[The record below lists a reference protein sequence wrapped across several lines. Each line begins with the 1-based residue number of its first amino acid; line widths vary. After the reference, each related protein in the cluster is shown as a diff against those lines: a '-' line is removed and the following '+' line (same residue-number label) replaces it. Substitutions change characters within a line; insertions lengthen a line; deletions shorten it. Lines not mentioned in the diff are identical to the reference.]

1 MSPENAGM
9 SASGQDNEQQP
20 FAWPIRVY
28 YEDTDLQGVVYY
40 ANYFRYMER
49 ARTEWLRSLG
59 IEQDKL
65 LLEERKY
72 FVVVDTSAR
81 FVVPARFNDR
91 LVATARLADHSRATF
106 SIEQNIYRN
115 SLDGQLVCE
124 GMTKAAYVDANTH
137 KPLRIP
143 ASILEGM
150 KQ

>member
-1 MSPENAGM
+1 MSPEEAGM
-9 SASGQDNEQQP
+9 STSDGSDKQKP

-59 IEQDKL
+59 IEQDTL
-65 LLEERKY
+65 LREEGRY
-72 FVVVDTSAR
+72 FVVVDTRAR
-81 FVVPARFNDR
+81 FVVPARFNER
-91 LVATARLADHSRATF
+91 LVATACLAAHSRATF
-106 SIEQNIYRN
+106 MIEQNIYRD
-115 SLDGQLVCE
+115 SLDGALICE
-124 GMTKAAYVDANTH
+124 GMTKAAYVDADTH

-150 KQ
+150 K